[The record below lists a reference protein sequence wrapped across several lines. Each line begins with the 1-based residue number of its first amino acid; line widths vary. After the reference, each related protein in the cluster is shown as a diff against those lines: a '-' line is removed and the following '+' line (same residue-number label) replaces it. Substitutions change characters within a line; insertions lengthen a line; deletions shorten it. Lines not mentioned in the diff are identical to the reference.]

1 MPNYLN
7 LIAAYNEAHNITA
20 TFSEMKKTA
29 RRMQKLNEET
39 GLNIDVEAYFL
50 DYSDETG
57 ETATDNVINEQRQSN
72 AANAARRLGVAA

>member
-7 LIAAYNEAHNITA
+7 LLAKYNADHGITA

-39 GLNIDVEAYFL
+39 GLRIDIEAYFL
-50 DYSDETG
+50 DYKDEVG
-57 ETATDNVINEQRQSN
+57 ETATDNVMLERIKRN
-72 AANAARRLGVAA
+72 AENAARRLAVAL